1 MEDLVQELKD
11 KAGLTEEQ
19 AIKTIQTI
27 KDYITSKLPPMFSG
41 MVDNFLGTA
50 AAEEDHLD

>member
-19 AIKTIQTI
+19 AHKTIQTI
-27 KDYITSKLPPMFSG
+27 KDYIQSKLPPMFSG
-41 MVDNFLGTA
+41 MVDNFLGSNT
-50 AAEEDHLD
+50 EPEDHLG

>member
-1 MEDLVQELKD
+1 MEDLVEQLKD